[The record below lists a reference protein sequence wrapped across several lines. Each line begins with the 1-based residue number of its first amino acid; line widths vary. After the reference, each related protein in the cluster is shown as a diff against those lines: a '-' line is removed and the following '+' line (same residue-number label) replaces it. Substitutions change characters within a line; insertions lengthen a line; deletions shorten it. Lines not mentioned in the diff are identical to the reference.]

1 MIQNAN
7 SLMVKNE
14 MKIDPEAEFSWIG
27 EIHLQ
32 NQTKFKLGY

>member
-14 MKIDPEAEFSWIG
+14 MKIDPEAEFSWKG

>member
-1 MIQNAN
+1 
-7 SLMVKNE
+7 MVKNE

-32 NQTKFKLGY
+32 NQTEFKLGY